1 MALDLHPLATKTF
14 FTLAAREMI
23 EYVLPML
30 TTIKVRNLAI
40 VEKAA
45 VEFGD
50 GLNVITG
57 ETGAGKSIIM
67 GALSLVLGDR
77 ADKSLL
83 RTGETQCAVEAEFQL
98 ADTSPIDAILG
109 DLAMNACEDGCLTIR
124 RTVSASGSGKNI
136 INDSSATVQ
145 TLKRI
150 GDMLVDMH
158 GPHDH
163 QSLLSNDFQTDILDS
178 HGTLWGRRA
187 KYEEKYR
194 EWLEIKQ
201 RRSELDSDDDTV
213 EQQLDLLQYQIKEID
228 DADLK
233 EAEDI
238 LVDEELS
245 TVSNATRITELANG
259 IQSALSDADESA
271 FNGIAAALQLLQE
284 LNCMLPEAEEW
295 LQEANSASIQI
306 QELAS
311 SISSRIADIE
321 TNPERLQWLDDRL
334 SLISKLKRKYGG
346 SIDGVF
352 EHHEKAKQK
361 LDDLES
367 RGERIAALDKMLVD
381 TEKEMFAEG
390 KELTSLRSKASSKLS
405 KTITSELQGL
415 GFEHGAFDVSITESS
430 PCPSGCDL
438 VDFGFAP
445 NAGED
450 MRPLKA
456 IASSGEISRVM
467 LAVKAV
473 LAKHDRIPVL
483 IFDEIDAN
491 VGGEMGNAIGKRLA
505 TIATSHQ
512 VICITHLPQV
522 AVFGSH
528 HYMVAKDVEDGRTRT
543 QITLVSDDARTEEVA
558 RMLGGKEITSVVV
571 DHAKELLSAAKA

>member
-1 MALDLHPLATKTF
+1 
-14 FTLAAREMI
+14 
-23 EYVLPML
+23 ML
-30 TTIKVRNLAI
+30 TNIKVTNLAI

-45 VEFGD
+45 VEFGA

-77 ADKSLL
+77 ADKTLL
-83 RTGETQCAVEAEFQL
+83 RTGEDQCAVEAEFQL
-98 ADTSPIDAILG
+98 ADSAVIDSLLEE
-109 DLAMNACEDGCLTIR
+109 LAMNPCENGRLTIR
-124 RTVSASGSGKNI
+124 RTVSASGSGKNV

-145 TLKRI
+145 TLKKI
-150 GDMLVDMH
+150 GELLVDMH

-178 HGTLWGRRA
+178 HGKLWGQRA
-187 KYEEKYR
+187 KYEEKYQ
-194 EWLEIKQ
+194 EWLEIRK
-201 RRSELDSDDDTV
+201 RRAELDSDDDTV
-213 EQQLDLLQYQIKEID
+213 EQQIDLLQYQIKEIES
-228 DADLK
+228 ADLQ
-233 EAEDI
+233 EGEDV
-238 LVDEELS
+238 LVEEELS

-259 IQSALSDADESA
+259 IQAALTEADESA
-271 FNGIAAALQLLQE
+271 FNALASALQYLQE
-284 LNCMLPEAEEW
+284 MEGILPEGEDW
-295 LQEANSASIQI
+295 KKEANSASIQI

-311 SISSRIADIE
+311 TISSRIADIE
-321 TNPERLQWLDDRL
+321 TDPERLQWLDDRL
-334 SLISKLKRKYGG
+334 TLISKMKRKYGG
-346 SIDGVF
+346 TIECVL
-352 EHHEKAKQK
+352 EHHTKAKQK

-367 RGERIAALDKMLVD
+367 RGERLAALEKMLID
-381 TEKEMFAEG
+381 TEKEMLADG
-390 KELTSLRSKASSKLS
+390 KVLTSKRKEASAKLS
-405 KTITSELQGL
+405 TTITGELQGL
-415 GFEHGAFDVSITESS
+415 GFAHGAFAVSIREDA
-430 PCPSGCDL
+430 PGPSGCDL

-483 IFDEIDAN
+483 VFDEIDAN

-505 TIATSHQ
+505 TIAANHQ

-522 AVFGSH
+522 AVFGAH
-528 HYMVAKDVEDGRTRT
+528 HFMVAKDVANGRTRT
-543 QITLVSDDARTEEVA
+543 QITPVIGAARTDEVA
-558 RMLGGKEITSVVV
+558 RMLGGKDITSVVI
-571 DHAKELLSAAKA
+571 DHAKELLSAAK